1 MSGGTSL
8 KADDLIRS
16 LKDQFS
22 QFSDRRDPLRI
33 EIPMEDFLI
42 SGFAMYSLKFP
53 SLLNFETEMKDK
65 RNFSNMKGLF
75 GVERIPSD
83 TRMREVVD
91 EVETEELRPCFKK
104 IFARAQRSNILA
116 NEFSIWSGHYLLS
129 VDGTGYY
136 SSDSICCEQCLV
148 KKVRDSETEE
158 LYHHQMLCGAIV
170 KPGNKN
176 VIPVC
181 PEAIQKQDGRTKNDC
196 ERNAMKRFL
205 LKFREDHPKLK
216 TILLTDAL
224 HATLP
229 NLDILEIMGMN
240 YILSVKPGSHE
251 TLFKG
256 IEKWE
261 TLNQIRTVVKED
273 EIGDKVKKKR
283 IREYRFTNQILLANA
298 DVKRAVN
305 FLDFVETI
313 QWVGKHGVLKEK
325 RVHYSWVT
333 DLSIFDS
340 NCEEFA
346 RAGRTRWKI
355 ENETFNTLKNQG
367 YEFEH
372 NFGHGYKNLS
382 VNMAHL
388 MMLAFLVDQL
398 QALGCSSFRRA
409 FVRAHETI
417 SRLWEYIKSLH
428 TFFPVQLK
436 NWEMLYGVIFEP
448 DEWIKVENLK
458 RE

>member
-1 MSGGTSL
+1 MSGSTSL
-8 KADDLIRS
+8 KADDMIKS
-16 LKDQFS
+16 LRGHFS
-22 QFSDRRDPLRI
+22 KFTDRRDPLRV
-33 EIPMEDFLI
+33 EIPMEDFFI
-42 SGFAMYSLKFP
+42 SGYAVYSLKFS

-83 TRMREVVD
+83 TRMREVID
-91 EVETEELRPCFKK
+91 EVETEELRPCFKSL
-104 IFARAQRSNILA
+104 FARAQRSNILA
-116 NEFSIWSGHYLLS
+116 KEFSIWSGHYLLS

-136 SSDSICCEQCLV
+136 SSDSVCCEQCLV
-148 KKVRDSETEE
+148 RKVRDSESEE

-170 KPGNKN
+170 KPGTKN

-205 LKFREDHPKLK
+205 LKYREDHPKLK

-229 NLDILEIMGMN
+229 HLEILERMDMN

-251 TLFKG
+251 TLFKN
-256 IEKWE
+256 IDKWE
-261 TLNQIRTVVKED
+261 TLSQIRTVVKED
-273 EIGDKVKKKR
+273 EIGEKVRKKR
-283 IREYRFTNQILLANA
+283 IREYRFTNGIVLANA

-305 FLDFVETI
+305 FLDFIETI
-313 QWVGKHGVLKEK
+313 QWVGKRGVLKEK
-325 RVHYSWVT
+325 RVHYSWIT

-382 VNMAHL
+382 VNMANL
-388 MMLAFLVDQL
+388 MMLAFTVDQL
-398 QALGCSSFRRA
+398 QALGCSSFKRA
-409 FVRAHETI
+409 YIRAHEKI
-417 SRLWEYIKSLH
+417 SSLWEYIKGLH
-428 TFFPVQLK
+428 LVGLVEL
-436 NWEMLYGVIFEP
+436 NSWEMLYGVLYET
-448 DEWIKVENLK
+448 DKWVRVENVT
-458 RE
+458 